1 MEQDVKVNSHGTNT
15 KIQRHILSDERMRE
29 IGFTDYAADR
39 WYFARGISF
48 PKEKRFRGINLSFNV
63 AIPKDGSEISI
74 DILDDAY
81 CQPYDY
87 QYLLYKTP
95 TFTIAL
101 IVQEQVEKWMEYLQE
116 NGVLSG
122 HVRGEY
128 I

>member
-1 MEQDVKVNSHGTNT
+1 MLAVLNFHEK
-15 KIQRHILSDERMRE
+15 
-29 IGFTDYAADR
+29 
-39 WYFARGISF
+39 
-48 PKEKRFRGINLSFNV
+48 KRFRGIDLSFNV
-63 AIPKDGSEISI
+63 AVPKDGSEISI

-87 QYLLYKTP
+87 QYLLFVVP
-95 TFTIAL
+95 TLEAAL

-116 NGVLSG
+116 KGVLSG